1 MTARSE
7 TEMRAET
14 KNALKSKKEWEGKK
28 RKKMG
33 PDMKKMDERRKKGR
47 KKQVHNLVGVLRRIW
62 KKTSKIVERE

>member
-14 KNALKSKKEWEGKK
+14 KNALKSKKEGGGEK

-33 PDMKKMDERRKKGR
+33 PDMKRWMREERKG
-47 KKQVHNLVGVLRRIW
+47 
-62 KKTSKIVERE
+62 ERNKCII

>member
-14 KNALKSKKEWEGKK
+14 KNALKSKKEGGGEKK
-28 RKKMG
+28 ENG
-33 PDMKKMDERRKKGR
+33 PRHEKMDERRKEGR
-47 KKQVHNLVGVLRRIW
+47 KKQVHNLIGVLRRIW

>member
-14 KNALKSKKEWEGKK
+14 KNALKSKKEGEGKK

-47 KKQVHNLVGVLRRIW
+47 KKQVHNLIGVLRR
-62 KKTSKIVERE
+62 T